1 MEGEG
6 NGKRETDLS
15 AGFVVVEI
23 HEVADVPLLL
33 LDDAFG
39 SVDELAG
46 ELDSVADVVTG
57 DDDGKERKKKKKNHI
72 DIDRKR
78 NQPAKG
84 RD

>member
-1 MEGEG
+1 M
-6 NGKRETDLS
+6 
-15 AGFVVVEI
+15 EI

-57 DDDGKERKKKKKNHI
+57 DDDGKERKKKKKTI
-72 DIDRKR
+72 
-78 NQPAKG
+78 
-84 RD
+84 